1 MIAHKTEIQTQTIA
15 SPTDEKPLGTFRYR
29 WRCTCGRVGKW
40 REGSTESGSHGK
52 AARAAGRGGDG
63 HVAAMERGR

>member
-1 MIAHKTEIQTQTIA
+1 MAVHKTEIQTQTIA
-15 SPTDEKPLGTFRYR
+15 SPTDVKPLGIFRYR

-52 AARAAGRGGDG
+52 ASRAAGRGGDH
-63 HVAAMERGR
+63 HVAAMERG